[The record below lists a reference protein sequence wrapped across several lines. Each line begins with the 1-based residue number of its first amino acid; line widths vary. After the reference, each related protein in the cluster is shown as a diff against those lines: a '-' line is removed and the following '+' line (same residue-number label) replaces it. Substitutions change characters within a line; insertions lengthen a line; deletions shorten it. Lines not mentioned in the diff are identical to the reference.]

1 MRHHGSNSVCVV
13 VLTNGEEAPRQVVL
27 YVFVLLKFLVLLT
40 EPFDP
45 AGGVDQFLF
54 SGEKRMA
61 LRTNF
66 DPDILLGRTDCNL
79 VTAGTLD
86 GRLEITGMDV
96 CFHINFNPLLCRLGI
111 HR

>member
-1 MRHHGSNSVCVV
+1 MRYPGSNSVCVV
-13 VLTNGEEAPRQVVL
+13 VLTNGEKAPRGVVL
-27 YVFVLLKFLVLLT
+27 YVIIFLKFLVLLT

-66 DPDILLGRTDCNL
+66 DPDILFGRTDCDL
-79 VTAGTLD
+79 VAAGTLN
-86 GRLEITGMDV
+86 GRLEIMRMDV
-96 CFHINFNPLLCRLGI
+96 CFHINFNPLLSRLGI